1 VSAAKSSK
9 RGGPSRGERLRRF
22 VDDYVAGLD
31 RRNLRSLVDRDASRV
46 YSVLMRDRTR
56 PEKATKG
63 AKKLFADIRLL
74 FESISE
80 KLPPARRLVFGLSL
94 LFAVLSLVSIEIDT
108 GTWQFSTRSP
118 LFTLLAV
125 GGLLFL
131 LATELVDRVL
141 VRDEL
146 EVARQL
152 QGELLPKSPP
162 LVPGWTF
169 ASSWRTANDIGGD
182 YHRFEQLA
190 DGRLAIVVAD
200 ASGHGMAAGLLMAIT
215 DTSLRIA
222 IELDARP
229 AAVASLLNRAL
240 GRAGDRRSFV
250 TLFYG
255 VLDPASGEIEFASAG
270 HPSPIVRRGDGTLEE
285 PAGGSLPLGVRDAS
299 APTLGRFRLA
309 PGDRMLVATD
319 GLFEAL
325 DGHQEA
331 FGWDRL
337 RREVAAPAAG
347 AAALHDRLRESV
359 DRHCGDEPPS
369 DDRTLVVVER
379 LPAAS

>member
-1 VSAAKSSK
+1 VSTSKSDRSG
-9 RGGPSRGERLRRF
+9 RRPRAQRLRRF
-22 VDDYVAGLD
+22 VDDYTAGLD
-31 RRNLRSLVDRDASRV
+31 AKNLRSLVDRDAHRV
-46 YSVLMRDRTR
+46 YSVLMRDRAR
-56 PEKATKG
+56 PEKATRG
-63 AKKLFADIRLL
+63 AKKFFADIRLL

-94 LFAVLSLVSIEIDT
+94 LFAVLALVRIEIDT

-152 QGELLPKSPP
+152 QDALLPKAPP

-182 YHRFEQLA
+182 YHRFEPLT

-222 IELDARP
+222 VELDARP
-229 AAVASLLNRAL
+229 VAVAGLLNRAL

-255 VLDPASGEIEFASAG
+255 VLDPANGEIEFASAG
-270 HPSPIVRRGDGTLEE
+270 HPSPIVRRSDGTLEE
-285 PAGGSLPLGVRDAS
+285 PAGGSLPLGVREAA
-299 APTLGRFRLA
+299 APTLGRFRIA
-309 PGDRMLVATD
+309 PGDRVLVATD

-325 DGHQEA
+325 DGKQEA
-331 FGWDRL
+331 FGWERL

-347 AAALHDRLRESV
+347 ATALHDRLREAV

-369 DDRTLVVVER
+369 DDRTIVVFER
-379 LPAAS
+379 LPAET